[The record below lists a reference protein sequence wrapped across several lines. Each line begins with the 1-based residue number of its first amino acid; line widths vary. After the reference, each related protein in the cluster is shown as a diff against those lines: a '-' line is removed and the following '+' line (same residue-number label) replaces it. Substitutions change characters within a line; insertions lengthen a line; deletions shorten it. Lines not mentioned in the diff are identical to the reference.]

1 MAAKRINNFFIYF
14 STRSGNVFTV
24 CCICNRKELNHDYIV
39 LMKRMLSILSCAIIF
54 FSCHKESVSTPP
66 VENIGQKLVKIT
78 NTLVLSENM
87 LSTDSINFDYDD
99 AGKIIAEGKMHYYRD
114 AKERITRITQ
124 PLWGVDDFS
133 SYVFYADSLSGKVS
147 HVAYGS
153 SRLGYEDSVSY
164 LHDSQGRVS
173 KMMDYYFFDDR
184 DSFVLIA
191 YYLLDYDEKSNL
203 REITRYALD
212 RDRFIPCS
220 LSQYGDYDT
229 KVNPLCSDDEVRL
242 LENFWG
248 LGNVSANNVRFTEH
262 NNFHEQYEYRDDGKP
277 SSCSITQN
285 GKEIYRAGYFYK

>member
-1 MAAKRINNFFIYF
+1 
-14 STRSGNVFTV
+14 
-24 CCICNRKELNHDYIV
+24 
-39 LMKRMLSILSCAIIF
+39 MKRMPAILSCVIIF
-54 FSCHKESVSTPP
+54 CGCRKESVPALP
-66 VENIGQKLVKIT
+66 AENIGQKLVKIT

-114 AKERITRITQ
+114 AQERITRITQ

-133 SYVFYADSLSGKVS
+133 SYVFYSDALSGKVS
-147 HVAYGS
+147 YVAYGS
-153 SRLGYEDSVSY
+153 SRLGYTDSVSY

-191 YYLLDYDEKSNL
+191 YYLLEYNEKSNL
-203 REITRYALD
+203 RQITRYALD
-212 RDRFIPCS
+212 GNRFILCA
-220 LSQYGDYDT
+220 LSQYDEYDT
-229 KVNPLCSDDEVRL
+229 KVNPLYSDDEVRL

-262 NNFHEQYEYRDDGKP
+262 NNFHEEYKYRDDGKP
-277 SSCSITQN
+277 ISCSITKD